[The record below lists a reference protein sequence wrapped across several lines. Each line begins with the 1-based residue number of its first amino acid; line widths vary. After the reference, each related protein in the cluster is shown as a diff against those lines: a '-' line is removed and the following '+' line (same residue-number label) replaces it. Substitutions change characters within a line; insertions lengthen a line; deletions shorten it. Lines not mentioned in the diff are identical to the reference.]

1 MSVREYHYLVD
12 RDGRV
17 SHDGSEIVDPVVLRF
32 FLRAMRRTEDG
43 RWLVVCQHEN
53 NWFHPH
59 DTPFVVQRLGLTLEG
74 GRLTAV
80 ALHFAGDHQEPL
92 APETLEADGGQVFCR
107 LQRSGF
113 RARFGRIALQQLAPH
128 LADGPGGPALVLGD
142 ARYPVRGAISGT
154 PAAAS
159 TAR

>member
-1 MSVREYHYLVD
+1 VSVREYHYLVD

-32 FLRAMRRTEDG
+32 FLRAMQRTEDG
-43 RWLVVCQHEN
+43 RWLVVCQREH
-53 NWFHPH
+53 NWFQPH
-59 DTPFVVQRLGLTLEG
+59 DTPFVVQRLGLTLEA

-80 ALHFAGDHQEPL
+80 ALHFAGDYQEPL

-107 LQRSGF
+107 LPRSGF
-113 RARFGRIALQQLAPH
+113 RARLGRIALQQLAPH
-128 LADGPGGPALVLGD
+128 LADGPGGPALMLGD
-142 ARYPVRGAISGT
+142 ARYPVRGAVSGT